1 MFVHA
6 GACPRRTVRASFP
19 AWLDEAPRVLRAYG
33 EDGAMRYAANRVV
46 AAGEGVE
53 AALVAVLEDPDVSE
67 VHVRNLLAQCFIVR
81 AVRSTGATRA

>member
-6 GACPRRTVRASFP
+6 EECPAPHRPGEFP

-81 AVRSTGATRA
+81 AVRTAQATPA